1 MNIHEELEK
10 HIYEY
15 LKLDIAINRELIII
29 LHLLD
34 MVKEKLPT
42 SN

>member
-1 MNIHEELEK
+1 MDIHEELEQ

-15 LKLDIAINRELIII
+15 LKLDIAINRELTII

-34 MVKEKLPT
+34 MIKLKKPT

>member
-15 LKLDIAINRELIII
+15 LKLDIAKMSIR
-29 LHLLD
+29 D
-34 MVKEKLPT
+34 SDK
-42 SN
+42 SG